1 MALSIALSY
10 ALIVLFEVGNV
21 NILQITNVNDSDD
34 NHFVLYLQVCQFKLE
49 NHLLHIN

>member
-34 NHFVLYLQVCQFKLE
+34 NHFVLYLQACQFKHE
-49 NHLLHIN
+49 NYHYYID